1 MPKAQKHLLS
11 VIEPNAGRVPAAWI
25 RSVQR
30 IHFVGIGG
38 AGMGG
43 IAEVLV
49 TLGFQVTG
57 SDRSAN
63 AMVRRLK
70 SLGVEINIGHDPQHI
85 EGSGLLVRSSAI
97 ADDNPELLAAR
108 RLRIPVVPRAQ
119 MLAELM
125 RLRAGIAVAGTHGKT
140 TTTSLVACLLA
151 EGGLDPT
158 YVVGGLVTA
167 SGVNARLGEGR
178 YLVAEADESDA
189 SFLLLQPVLA
199 VVTNID
205 ADHLESYG
213 GDFNRLLQAFVDFL
227 HHLPFYGH
235 AVLCLDDANIKQ
247 LLPRISKQVMTYGI
261 ESKAD
266 IRACDIRA
274 DGHRTHFTILS
285 NDTKPLAVILNLP
298 GTHNVLN
305 ALAAVA
311 VARLAGVDDAAVLRG
326 LASFQGIGRRLQ
338 RYGQRKTPTGTISL
352 VDDYA
357 HHPTELAAT
366 LQAVRAAWPERRLVM
381 VFQPHRYTR
390 TRDLMDDFAVQL
402 SACDVLVVLEV
413 YAAGEEA
420 IAGADGRGL
429 CRALRAR
436 GRVDPVF
443 CEDLEAV
450 PEVLENLL
458 QAGDVLLVSGAGD
471 IGSLPSILAQRWP
484 LETQQ

>member
-1 MPKAQKHLLS
+1 MLKTQKHLLS
-11 VIEPNAGRVPAAWI
+11 AIEPNASRVPKRWL

-49 TLGFQVTG
+49 NLGFHVSG
-57 SDRSAN
+57 SDRSSN
-63 AMVRRLK
+63 AMVRRLE
-70 SLGVEINIGHDPQHI
+70 SQGVEVHIGHDSKWI
-85 EGSGLLVRSSAI
+85 EGCGLLVRSSAI
-97 ADDNPELLAAR
+97 ADDNPELIEAR
-108 RLRIPVVPRAQ
+108 RARIPIVPRAQ

-125 RLRAGIAVAGTHGKT
+125 RLRAGIAIAGTHGKT

-151 EGGLDPT
+151 EGGFDPT

-205 ADHLESYG
+205 ADHLETYD

-235 AVLCLDDANIKQ
+235 AVVCLDDANIVG
-247 LLPRISKQVMTYGI
+247 LLPQISKQIVTYGI
-261 ESKAD
+261 ESDAD
-266 IRACDIRA
+266 FRATDIRA
-274 DGHRTHFTILS
+274 DGPRTHFTI
-285 NDTKPLAVILNLP
+285 NARDGEPLAVTLNLP

-311 VARLAGVDDAAVLRG
+311 VAHLAGVEDEAVQRG

-338 RYGQRKTPTGTISL
+338 LLGQRVSPQGNITL

-357 HHPTELAAT
+357 HHPTELKAT
-366 LQAVRAAWPERRLVM
+366 LQAVRASWPEHRLVV

-390 TRDLMDDFAVQL
+390 TRDLLDDFVVQL
-402 SACDVLVVLEV
+402 SDPDVLVVLEV
-413 YAAGEEA
+413 YAAGEA
-420 IAGADGRGL
+420 PIPGADGRSL

-436 GRVDPVF
+436 GQSEPVF
-443 CEDLEAV
+443 CEDLASI

-458 QAGDVLLVSGAGD
+458 VAGDVLLISGAGD
-471 IGSLPSILAQRWP
+471 VGTLPAVLCQRWP
-484 LETQQ
+484 EEVSP